1 MINPYDGSFLEDD
14 DDLFL
19 APLKAVSIDSTAA
32 VSYEPIPKTPGKQ
45 TSLKRK
51 ASSPIDDLIPKK
63 KRDGSPSS
71 EKKSFGE
78 MSEEIGSMTSNI
90 ASEMQPI
97 VIPLPSFPTLQ
108 NSYLA
113 PMEKEKKKKQQK
125 TEKPEKEPKIPK
137 RKDPV
142 LPKAENKRDR
152 PINRCVLTYD
162 QIPTALKEYLEPKIL
177 LKPAHIYAKDES
189 KGPYQGVTQFV
200 SHGVRTG
207 WGAQLQNKQ
216 RMQMIRI
223 GTFDDIKVAAI
234 TFTAAYIDNELIDE
248 PLKARDWIE
257 DMCKDA
263 NNEVMEDW
271 ILFQK
276 ICQ

>member
-1 MINPYDGSFLEDD
+1 MINPYDGSFLEAD

-45 TSLKRK
+45 TTLKRK
-51 ASSPIDDLIPKK
+51 SSYPIDDLIPKK
-63 KRDGSPSS
+63 KGDGSPSS
-71 EKKSFGE
+71 EKMSFGV

-189 KGPYQGVTQFV
+189 KGPYQGVTPFV

-223 GTFDDIKVAAI
+223 GTFDDSRSKQG
-234 TFTAAYIDNELIDE
+234 TGS
-248 PLKARDWIE
+248 
-257 DMCKDA
+257 
-263 NNEVMEDW
+263 
-271 ILFQK
+271 K
-276 ICQ
+276 ICAKMQTMR